1 MGVALGEVL
10 YLSFEISFTFHCKG
24 CYLVVIDKKNL
35 SLKKKTSL
43 FSIVLSEAPLI
54 SLKDPQ
60 EEVLMAKPANGVS
73 DNSGNFKREHSFHG
87 ELGALDAHYS
97 KS

>member
-1 MGVALGEVL
+1 MMGVVLREVL

-54 SLKDPQ
+54 
-60 EEVLMAKPANGVS
+60 
-73 DNSGNFKREHSFHG
+73 
-87 ELGALDAHYS
+87 
-97 KS
+97 